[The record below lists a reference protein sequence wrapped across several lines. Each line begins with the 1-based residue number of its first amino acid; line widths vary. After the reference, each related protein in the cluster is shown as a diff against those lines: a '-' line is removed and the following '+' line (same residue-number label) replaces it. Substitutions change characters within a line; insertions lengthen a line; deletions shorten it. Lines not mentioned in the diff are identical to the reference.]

1 MSIPTNAKPVIEFR
15 GCDMLCIAEV
25 TKDDASGITFGAVE
39 NLAPIGQYG
48 KTASTSTA
56 TKFYDNIP
64 AMVINTEG
72 ADTIT
77 LLVPVLPLERLAK
90 ITGKA
95 YDASTGAFLDGDS
108 QEKYFALGVR
118 LKLTDGTYRYIWR
131 YKGSFAIPDENA
143 NTENDTTDTQNM
155 TLTYTGIKTAYSFSA
170 DGRSKGIVVDERDG
184 KCSPTK
190 LKNDWFG
197 SVVTSDD
204 VDDFA
209 IIQSLTLPVTDTVVI
224 GADKLLN
231 ALVVPSYAPVT
242 VSWTTSSAAIASI
255 AVDAENDRKCTV
267 TGVAAGIAR
276 ITATAGTLSATCIVE
291 VTST

>member
-48 KTASTSTA
+48 RTSSSSTA

-77 LLVPVLPLERLAK
+77 LLTPVLPIERLAK
-90 ITGKA
+90 ITGKT
-95 YDASTGAFLDGDS
+95 YDESTGAMLDGDR

-118 LKLTDGTYRYIWR
+118 LLLTDGTYRYIWR

-155 TLTYTGIKTAYSFSA
+155 TLTYTGIKTSYKFTKE
-170 DGRSKGIVVDERDG
+170 GRSKGVIVDERDG
-184 KCSPTK
+184 KCSPAK
-190 LKNDWFG
+190 LASDWFS
-197 SVVTSDD
+197 SVVTSDSIS
-204 VDDFA
+204 DFA
-209 IIQSLTLPVTDTVVI
+209 IIQSLTLPTTDTVAV
-224 GADKLLN
+224 AAQKLLN
-231 ALVVPSYAPVT
+231 ALVVPSYAPVAVT
-242 VSWTTSSAAIASI
+242 WTTSVPTVASI
-255 AVDAENDRKCTV
+255 EVDDENDRKCTV
-267 TGVAAGIAR
+267 TGVSAGISR

-291 VTST
+291 VTAT

>member
-155 TLTYTGIKTAYSFSA
+155 TLTYTGIKTAYSFAA

-184 KCSPTK
+184 KIDLSMRP
-190 LKNDWFG
+190 
-197 SVVTSDD
+197 SDINGTWIPKEE
-204 VDDFA
+204 DD
-209 IIQSLTLPVTDTVVI
+209 
-224 GADKLLN
+224 
-231 ALVVPSYAPVT
+231 
-242 VSWTTSSAAIASI
+242 
-255 AVDAENDRKCTV
+255 DRS
-267 TGVAAGIAR
+267 GGR
-276 ITATAGTLSATCIVE
+276 GGRDRGGRGGRDRGGRGRR
-291 VTST
+291 